1 MVFDMPQS
9 TARNR
14 KSLGYLLV
22 GLQFACMLLLA
33 GLALPVI
40 TRSGLPPASLALAGA
55 SLVLALWILM
65 HNRLGNFNIQPAPK
79 KLGILVTSG
88 PYRWIRHPMYT
99 TVLLGAAALA
109 LVTEPT
115 IGWAVWLCLALV
127 LWVKSR
133 FEEQWM
139 QELHPGYRAYM
150 LHSKRFIPLIF

>member
-1 MVFDMPQS
+1 MRPNS
-9 TARNR
+9 TKNR

-22 GLQFACMLLLA
+22 SLQFACMLLLA
-33 GLALPVI
+33 GLALPAI
-40 TRSGLPPASLALAGA
+40 TRAGIPLASQLLIAAA
-55 SLVLALWILM
+55 FVLAFWILM

-79 KLGILVTSG
+79 QQGILVTCG

-99 TVLLGAAALA
+99 AILLGAAALA
-109 LVTEPT
+109 LITTPMV
-115 IGWAVWLCLALV
+115 GWAVWLGLALV